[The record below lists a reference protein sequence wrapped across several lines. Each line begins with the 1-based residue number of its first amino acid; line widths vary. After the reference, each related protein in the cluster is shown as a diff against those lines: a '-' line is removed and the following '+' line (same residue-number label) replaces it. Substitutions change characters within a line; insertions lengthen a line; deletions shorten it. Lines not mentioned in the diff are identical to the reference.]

1 MAGHRREHLNEEIRH
16 KLGMLLA
23 REAGDPRLLTV
34 TITAVVAAKDL
45 STARV
50 MFSSYQEG
58 ADTEELTRLL
68 NKASSFLTRSL
79 ARTLT
84 GRKTPRLNFY
94 YDKGFDYAQD
104 IERVFKT
111 IQPEGKAPDGDD
123 AEDAD
128 E

>member
-16 KLGMLLA
+16 KLGLLLA
-23 REAGDPRLLTV
+23 REAADPRLRTV
-34 TITAVVAAKDL
+34 TITGVVAAKDL

-50 MFSSYQEG
+50 SFSSYHQD
-58 ADTEELTRLL
+58 ADPEELTKLL
-68 NKASSFLTRSL
+68 DRASGFFSRAL

-84 GRKTPRLNFY
+84 GRKTPRLHFH

-104 IERVFKT
+104 IERVFKE
-111 IQPEGKAPDGDD
+111 IHAGGEAGPEALD
-123 AEDAD
+123 EDED